1 MKKTGRL
8 RVKRKKDLQARVRI
22 ATRELALLL
31 EHVKRDRDRLAA
43 NSLTLR
49 FVWQQLEHPH
59 PGKLWE
65 IHSAGNVNTEWCNTF
80 HWGIAGHFF
89 GKIAMPTN
97 VDLDPSLNDCSIYL
111 VRGDSKVIESFTQHC
126 REAEAILDRMEGDGT
141 RFNWAKEL
149 FENFRDA
156 FDDEYGDVVSWQENE
171 DFVRAETWSLIA
183 ELSDVFELTMIL
195 LKVFMDK
202 AELRHPSPEGSMLGD
217 EWNPTPILTLER
229 PAGGKR
235 GDTEFEFRPD
245 GDGYF
250 VRGFGQQGHFTAKG
264 AKGLHDIFRL
274 VQSPRVPVP
283 MLELD
288 VEAGTKKLDGDSH
301 SRQPVADSKT
311 RQEIATK
318 RRQLLAD
325 IESAEADIER
335 DELRAELET
344 LEAGAKKMYG
354 LVGKARDL
362 NNPNDRLRAKLL
374 VRVKRACKTMKDGG
388 LAELAMHFELSIVS
402 AGACL
407 VYRSSTPDITWNTE
421 PKV

>member
-22 ATRELALLL
+22 ATRELARLL

-49 FVWQQLEHPH
+49 FVWQQVEHPH

-65 IHSAGNVNTEWCNTF
+65 IHSPGNVNTEWCNTF
-80 HWGIAGHFF
+80 HWGFAGHFF
-89 GKIAMPTN
+89 GRIVMPTN
-97 VDLDPSLNDCSIYL
+97 VDLDPPLNDCRIYL
-111 VRGDSKVIESFTQHC
+111 VSGDSKVIESFTQHC

-149 FENFRDA
+149 FENFRNA

-202 AELRHPSPEGSMLGD
+202 AELRHPSPDSSMLGD
-217 EWNPTPILTLER
+217 EWNLTPILTLER
-229 PAGGKR
+229 PAGGER
-235 GDTEFEFRPD
+235 GNTDFEFRPD

-274 VQSPRVPVP
+274 VQSPGIPVP

-288 VEAGTKKLDGDSH
+288 AEAGTKQLDGDSH
-301 SRQPVADSKT
+301 SQQPVANSET
-311 RQEIATK
+311 RRDITAT
-318 RRQLLAD
+318 RTQLRAD
-325 IESAEADIER
+325 IENADSELER

-344 LEAGAKKMYG
+344 LEAEAKKMYG
-354 LVGKARDL
+354 LRGKARDL
-362 NNPNDRLRAKLL
+362 NNPNDGLRAKLL
-374 VRVKRACKTMKDGG
+374 GRKNRACKTMKDSGLSK
-388 LAELAMHFELSIVS
+388 LAEHLDSSIVS
-402 AGACL
+402 KGACL
-407 VYRSSTPDITWNTE
+407 LYRSTTPNIAWDTE
-421 PKV
+421 PKK